1 MDIGSKR
8 TKHVVREIEICDL
21 SGDSVRFEPAHDRVS
36 RLLRLARDTNP
47 ANALPDRLC
56 RIGAVL
62 FTVFAVLG
70 LLLWGAVFRN
80 TTMILT
86 TWAVLSVF
94 IALPVLLTDYIR
106 QTFGTASKLH
116 KLHSVSLTLTPDR
129 IILEMRRPQLFR
141 GKHSPTTRREFLFSR
156 ISRLGY
162 DRSSKTLRLSSE
174 GMTGAAMDI
183 VMFYENSDAII
194 GEIEKRSGVFVHPA
208 MQGNDYADLRDLSGL
223 PKERNLL
230 RPMCLAAL
238 GFCLISLLTVLSIR
252 AYNYKN
258 PYMPYPK
265 TDAAYLTGTFG
276 IGNTVTLDGCDV
288 TLTGVSKAGSD
299 VRGVCYQFIVTF
311 NNKNSS
317 AIRLR
322 AGEPYKDSSGNIL
335 FSAVDETGETINL
348 ETSGPPLGHVGVN
361 LPLPKRIS
369 GGRSESVTFFV
380 WVPDETQSVTMT
392 VNSDYWPP
400 ADIFRDVTYS
410 GARAES
416 NGFAVKSNEV
426 RFTVNRAALDR

>member
-8 TKHVVREIEICDL
+8 TKHIVREIEICDL

-36 RLLRLARDTNP
+36 RIHRLARDANS

-56 RIGAVL
+56 RAGAVL
-62 FTVFAVLG
+62 FTVLSVLG
-70 LLLWGAVFRN
+70 LLIWGAVFRN
-80 TTMILT
+80 ATMVLA
-86 TWAVLSVF
+86 TWGVLSVF

-106 QTFGTASKLH
+106 QTLGLASRLH

-129 IILEMRRPQLFR
+129 IILEMRRPQIFR

-183 VMFYENSDAII
+183 VMFYDNSDAII
-194 GEIEKRSGVFVHPA
+194 QEIEKRSGVFVHPA

-223 PKERNLL
+223 PKERNIL
-230 RPMCLAAL
+230 RPMCIGVL
-238 GFCLISLLTVLSIR
+238 GFCLVSLLTVLSIR

-265 TDAAYLTGTFG
+265 TDAAYLSGTFG
-276 IGNTVTLDGCDV
+276 IGSTVTLDGCGI

-299 VRGVCYQFIVTF
+299 IRGVCYQFIVTF

-322 AGEPYKDSSGNIL
+322 SNEPYKDSFGNIL
-335 FSAVDETGETINL
+335 FSAADETGEIFSL

-380 WVPDETQSVTMT
+380 WVPDNAQRVTMT

-400 ADIFRDVTYS
+400 ADVFRDVTYS
-410 GARAES
+410 GATSEI
-416 NGFAVKSNEV
+416 NGLAVKSNEV
-426 RFTVNRAALDR
+426 RFAVSRAVLER